1 LTLQAAVP
9 EESVVAFFVEIPL
22 GLTIVKTTVAP
33 DTPPVPWVTTAEM
46 DSVFRIGAGGALTV
60 IDSGTGVVVVVGGG
74 VGMTVRFA
82 VASIELLSVA
92 TTASTE

>member
-1 LTLQAAVP
+1 MTLQAAVP
-9 EESVVAFFVEIPL
+9 EASVVAFFVEIPL

-33 DTPPVPWVTTAEM
+33 DAPPVPCVTTAEI

-60 IDSGTGVVVVVGGG
+60 IDSGTGVVVVGGG